1 MTKENIT
8 DVVRKIAPLI
18 DLTDLQAKEIAQTAL
33 NEWSAKQDNRP
44 NNHDQRGYFIALSI
58 NRQKRAIAATMQKVH
73 N

>member
-44 NNHDQRGYFIALSI
+44 NNQRGYFIALSI